1 MIALLVAAAV
11 LVPLAIAGWDLGFFG
26 VGFWFAIA
34 VAVLGLLGAVKALL
48 ARRRYDA
55 AGA

>member
-1 MIALLVAAAV
+1 V
-11 LVPLAIAGWDLGFFG
+11 LVPLAVAGWDLGEFG
-26 VGFWFAIA
+26 VGFWIAI
-34 VAVLGLLGAVKALL
+34 VVPVLGLLGAVKALL